1 MDSARVL
8 PSVSLWVICERASL
22 VFLLI
27 TTWVEVSTA
36 LIIGIPAESSK
47 DNVLEKL
54 EISRYFSKLP
64 KRGNLKKTPTTLALI
79 SFFDIRNRKIARE
92 SIAAAVRIR

>member
-8 PSVSLWVICERASL
+8 PSVSLWVICESASL

-36 LIIGIPAESSK
+36 LIIGIPAESSR
-47 DNVLEKL
+47 DSVLEKL
-54 EISRYFSKLP
+54 AISRYFSKLP
-64 KRGNLKKTPTTLALI
+64 KRGNLKKTLVILARI
-79 SFFDIRNRKIARE
+79 SFFDSRNRKIAME
-92 SIAAAVRIR
+92 AAAAAVM